1 MTSAEIT
8 VVEADLDQ
16 PAHQQA
22 ILELT
27 DSYACD
33 PMGGATPLSPAVRGA
48 LISGLRRHPTTRV
61 FLAFAGGQAV
71 GIASCFTGFSTFHAQ
86 PLINIHDLAVR
97 PGRRGQGI
105 GRQLLVAV
113 ERRARQMGCCKLSLE
128 VGERNGNARALYEA
142 QGFRQAGTDE
152 PVGPMVFMTKKL

>member
-1 MTSAEIT
+1 MAWRGIFPGTGRSSAILNSTRASPDRERGITYPVRRIMTSAEIT

-48 LISGLRRHPTTRV
+48 LISGLRRHATTRV
-61 FLAFAGGQAV
+61 FLAFASGEAV
-71 GIASCFTGFSTFHAQ
+71 GIAS
-86 PLINIHDLAVR
+86 
-97 PGRRGQGI
+97 
-105 GRQLLVAV
+105 
-113 ERRARQMGCCKLSLE
+113 
-128 VGERNGNARALYEA
+128 
-142 QGFRQAGTDE
+142 
-152 PVGPMVFMTKKL
+152 